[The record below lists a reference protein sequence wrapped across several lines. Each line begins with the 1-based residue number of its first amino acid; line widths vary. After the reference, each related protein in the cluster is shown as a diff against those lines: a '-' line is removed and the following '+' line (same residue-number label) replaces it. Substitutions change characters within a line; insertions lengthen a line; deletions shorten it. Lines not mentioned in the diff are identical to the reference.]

1 VQQTQVAGARDKK
14 SSKSEQERLG
24 GKMEQANSVGA
35 AHEKYRVGIASL
47 AIVAA
52 LFLFV
57 GTVAVAAAHAQST
70 QASQTA
76 VKIPS
81 PSEHDTF
88 GYAVAVSGN
97 TMVVGA
103 QGGDGV
109 IPPALPT
116 AAGLTFDTGVAYIYE
131 RSSGNTWVQ
140 TAKLIANDGVGL
152 NGPFLPND
160 PANSG
165 FGKADLFGTS
175 VAISG
180 DTVIIGAPAHTH
192 SGFQS
197 QSGAVYV
204 FQKINGTWTQ
214 QAELHSPT
222 PSLEGNFGTDQTVG
236 ISGNTIV
243 VGDVG
248 GPTNFFTPG
257 VDVFTRTNGV
267 WQNTATLQVPDD
279 FFFEPSSVAIEGNT
293 VVVGSTN
300 SDGAGVPFGS
310 AGAAYVFALKKSQWT
325 QQAALAASDPS
336 SGGAFGF
343 SVSVEHGVVAVGAPL
358 QPGTTSFSGAAYI
371 FTGNEG
377 VWAQKAKLQANDSA
391 ASDQFGNSVSVSGE
405 TVLVGAPQHSVGADI
420 GAGAAYAF
428 TAELGRWNLVA
439 EVSASDVP
447 GGDFG
452 WSVAMQNG
460 ALVIGAPFQNPSP
473 EGYAAGEVYVF
484 QLRDN

>member
-1 VQQTQVAGARDKK
+1 
-14 SSKSEQERLG
+14 
-24 GKMEQANSVGA
+24 MEQLNGKRA
-35 AHEKYRVGIASL
+35 ALKKVSRGIASL
-47 AIVAA
+47 AFMAAIV
-52 LFLFV
+52 FFV
-57 GTVAVAAAHAQST
+57 GTAAVAPAHAQI
-70 QASQTA
+70 SQTSQTV

-97 TMVVGA
+97 TMVIGA

-131 RSSGNTWVQ
+131 RSSSNTWVQ

-152 NGPFLPND
+152 NAPFLPND

-165 FGKADLFGTS
+165 SGKSDLFGTS

-192 SGFQS
+192 PGFQS

-222 PSLEGNFGTDQTVG
+222 PSIEGNFGTDLTVG
-236 ISGNTIV
+236 ISSNTIV

-279 FFFEPSSVAIEGNT
+279 FLFEPSSVAIDGNT

-300 SDGAGVPFGS
+300 SDGAGVPFGG
-310 AGAAYVFALKKSQWT
+310 AGAAYVFALKNGQWT
-325 QQAALAASDPS
+325 QQATLAATDPS
-336 SGGAFGF
+336 SGGQFGF
-343 SVSVEHGVVAVGAPL
+343 SVSVKNNVIAVGATA
-358 QPGTTSFSGAAYI
+358 QPGNTGFSGAAYV
-371 FTGNEG
+371 FTREEG
-377 VWAQKAKLQANDSA
+377 VWFEKAKLQGNDSA
-391 ASDQFGNSVSVSGE
+391 DFDQFGNSVSVSGE
-405 TVLVGAPQHSVGADI
+405 TVLVGADQHSVGADI
-420 GAGAAYAF
+420 GAGAAYVF
-428 TAELGRWNLVA
+428 TGELGQWKLVA
-439 EVSASDVP
+439 EISASDVP
-447 GGDFG
+447 GGTFAQ
-452 WSVAMQNG
+452 SVAIQNST
-460 ALVIGAPFQNPSP
+460 LIIGAPFQNPAP
-473 EGYAAGEVYVF
+473 EGYAAGEAYVYR
-484 QLRDN
+484 LGDN